1 MKDIVLAHG
10 NIFLTHGD
18 IYLHGN
24 QKTKIGNGI
33 KPFNDTIRRMT
44 SQVNNPSSSI
54 PGLGTQSDILSR
66 SAFKPSGFKPS
77 GTNIMY
83 GSGILNSQLGKL
95 NFNTDKKNRNVRL
108 RL

>member
-1 MKDIVLAHG
+1 MQDIVLAHG
-10 NIFLTHGD
+10 DIVLTHGD

-24 QKTKIGNGI
+24 QKTKIGSGM
-33 KPFNDTIRRMT
+33 KPYNNTIRRMT

-54 PGLGTQSDILSR
+54 PGLGTQSDILSK
-66 SAFKPSGFKPS
+66 SAFKPS

-95 NFNTDKKNRNVRL
+95 NFNTDKKNKNVRL

>member
-1 MKDIVLAHG
+1 MKDIVLS
-10 NIFLTHGD
+10 HGD
-18 IYLHGN
+18 IVLTQKDIYSHGN
-24 QKTKIGNGI
+24 SKMKIGGAM
-33 KPFNDTIRRMT
+33 KPYNDTIRKMT
-44 SQVNNPSSSI
+44 SQVNNPSTAI

-66 SAFKPSGFKPS
+66 SAFKPS

-95 NFNTDKKNRNVRL
+95 NFNTNKKDRNVRL

>member
-1 MKDIVLAHG
+1 MKDIVLSHG
-10 NIFLTHGD
+10 DIVLTHGD

-24 QKTKIGNGI
+24 KKMKIGNGI
-33 KPFNDTIRRMT
+33 KPYNDTIRRMT

-54 PGLGTQSDILSR
+54 PGLGTQTDILSR
-66 SAFKPSGFKPS
+66 SQYKPS

-95 NFNTDKKNRNVRL
+95 NFNTNKRDRNVRL

>member
-10 NIFLTHGD
+10 NIVLTQRD
-18 IYLHGN
+18 IYSHGN
-24 QKTKIGNGI
+24 SKIKIGNGI

-44 SQVNNPSSSI
+44 SQINNPTTGLQ
-54 PGLGTQSDILSR
+54 GLGTQSDILSK
-66 SAFKPSGFKPS
+66 SQYKPV

>member
-10 NIFLTHGD
+10 DIVLTHGD

-24 QKTKIGNGI
+24 SKKKIGGAI
-33 KPFNDTIRRMT
+33 KPYNDIIRRMT
-44 SQVNNPSSSI
+44 SQVNNPSTGI
-54 PGLGTQSDILSR
+54 AGWGTQTDILSR
-66 SAFKPSGFKPS
+66 SSFKPS
-77 GTNIMY
+77 GTSVIFG
-83 GSGILNSQLGKL
+83 GSVSSQLGKL

>member
-1 MKDIVLAHG
+1 MKDIVLAHR
-10 NIFLTHGD
+10 NIVLTHGD

-24 QKTKIGNGI
+24 KKIKIGGAI
-33 KPFNDTIRRMT
+33 KPHNDTIRRMT
-44 SQVNNPSSSI
+44 SQINNPTTGLQ
-54 PGLGTQSDILSR
+54 GLGTQTDILSR
-66 SAFKPSGFKPS
+66 SAFKPS

>member
-1 MKDIVLAHG
+1 MKNIVLSHG
-10 NIFLTHGD
+10 NIVLTHGD
-18 IYLHGN
+18 IYSHGN
-24 QKTKIGNGI
+24 SKKKFGGAI
-33 KPFNDTIRRMT
+33 KPYNDTIRRMT

-66 SAFKPSGFKPS
+66 SQYKPL
-77 GTNIMY
+77 GTNIIFG
-83 GSGILNSQLGKL
+83 GSVSSQLGKL

>member
-10 NIFLTHGD
+10 DIVLTHGD
-18 IYLHGN
+18 ICLHGN
-24 QKTKIGNGI
+24 SKKKIGNGI

-44 SQVNNPSSSI
+44 SQVNNPSTAI
-54 PGLGTQSDILSR
+54 PGLGTQTDVLYR
-66 SAFKPSGFKPS
+66 SAFKPL
-77 GTNIMY
+77 GTSVIFG
-83 GSGILNSQLGKL
+83 GSVSSQLGKL

>member
-10 NIFLTHGD
+10 NIVLTQKD
-18 IYLHGN
+18 IYSHGN
-24 QKTKIGNGI
+24 KKMKIGGAM
-33 KPFNDTIRRMT
+33 KPYNDTIRRMT
-44 SQVNNPSSSI
+44 SQVNNPTTGI
-54 PGLGTQSDILSR
+54 AGLGSQTNILSR
-66 SAFKPSGFKPS
+66 SAFSPL

-83 GSGILNSQLGKL
+83 GGGNLTTQLGKL

>member
-10 NIFLTHGD
+10 NIVLTHGD

-24 QKTKIGNGI
+24 SKKKFGGAI
-33 KPFNDTIRRMT
+33 KPYNNTIRRMT
-44 SQVNNPSSSI
+44 SQVNNPTTGLQ
-54 PGLGTQSDILSR
+54 GLGTQSDILSR
-66 SAFKPSGFKPS
+66 SQYKPS

-83 GSGILNSQLGKL
+83 GSGILNSQLSKL

>member
-1 MKDIVLAHG
+1 MQDIVLAHG
-10 NIFLTHGD
+10 DIVLTHGD

-24 QKTKIGNGI
+24 KKMKIGGAI
-33 KPFNDTIRRMT
+33 KPYNDTIRRMT

-54 PGLGTQSDILSR
+54 PGLGTQTDILSR
-66 SAFKPSGFKPS
+66 SAFKPSG
-77 GTNIMY
+77 TNILY

-95 NFNTDKKNRNVRL
+95 NFNTNKRDRNVRL

>member
-1 MKDIVLAHG
+1 MKDIVLSHGDIVLSHG
-10 NIFLTHGD
+10 NI
-18 IYLHGN
+18 YSHGN
-24 QKTKIGNGI
+24 KKMKIGGAM

-44 SQVNNPSSSI
+44 SQINNPTTGI
-54 PGLGTQSDILSR
+54 AGLGTQTDVLSR
-66 SAFKPSGFKPS
+66 SQYKPL

-95 NFNTDKKNRNVRL
+95 NFNTDKKNKNVRL

>member
-1 MKDIVLAHG
+1 MKDIVLAQRD
-10 NIFLTHGD
+10 IVLTQRD

-24 QKTKIGNGI
+24 QKTKFGGAI
-33 KPFNDTIRRMT
+33 KPYNNTIRKMT
-44 SQVNNPSSSI
+44 SQVNNPSTAI
-54 PGLGTQSDILSR
+54 PGLGTQSDILSK
-66 SAFKPSGFKPS
+66 SAFKPV